1 MSTLWHKDGDST
13 DRDWFHSF
21 TTSEDRALDQ
31 RLVAADLWTNAAH
44 AAVLFRS
51 GILTDAEYA
60 TLRGALSSLLAS
72 GLTLQDTDE
81 DVHSAVENRLTA
93 ELGDLGKKIH
103 TARSRN
109 DQVLTD
115 LRLVSREV
123 VLSTAAQLIALI
135 ERLNAIAEANKGV
148 AFAGTTHTQPAM
160 PSSVDAWA
168 LGYADLLNQCLE
180 SAPDVYR
187 ALNRSPLGTAA
198 GYGTPYVSLD
208 RAFGAEL
215 LGFESVITPVA
226 GAQLS
231 RGADDLRL
239 ADWLCYGLGAAHR
252 IAADLIWM
260 AHPAQ
265 GFVRLS
271 DDQSSGSSIM
281 PQKRN
286 PDALELIRGRWHE
299 ACGYAQTIRTL
310 SAGLISGYHRDLQL
324 VKKAGFALNDLS
336 ASVMDA
342 LDRCLAGIQFN
353 PDTCLNS
360 ITPEVLATHHA
371 NRLVKDGMPFREAY
385 RQTAADLATGKV
397 TLEGHPLDAYSN
409 PGEPAHPVAN
419 STSAHQDWIQAQI
432 VRIQNAKTN
441 SFGTFHAS

>member
-13 DRDWFHSF
+13 DRDWFHAF
-21 TTSEDRALDQ
+21 TTTEDRALDQ
-31 RLVAADLWTNAAH
+31 RLVAVDLWTNAAH

-51 GILTDAEYA
+51 GILTEAEFT

-72 GLTLQDTDE
+72 GLTIQDTDE

-93 ELGDLGKKIH
+93 QLGDLGKKIH

-115 LRLVSREV
+115 LRLVAREV
-123 VLSTAAQLIALI
+123 VLSTASQLIALI
-135 ERLNAIAEANKGV
+135 GRLNAIAEANQGV

-168 LGYADLLNQCLE
+168 LGHADLLHQCLA
-180 SAPDVYR
+180 SAPDLYR
-187 ALNRSPLGTAA
+187 AVNRSPLGTAA
-198 GYGTPYVSLD
+198 GYGTPHVALD
-208 RAFGAEL
+208 RTYGAEL
-215 LGFESVITPVA
+215 LAFDSVITPVT

-252 IAADLIWM
+252 IATDLIWM

-342 LDRCLAGIQFN
+342 LDRCLAGVRFERER
-353 PDTCLNS
+353 CEGS
-360 ITPEVLATHHA
+360 ITPDVMATHHA
-371 NRLVKDGMPFREAY
+371 NRLVRDGLPFRDAY
-385 RQTAADLATGKV
+385 RQTAADLAAGKV
-397 TLEGHPLDAYSN
+397 SVDGDPLHAYGN
-409 PGEPAHPVAN
+409 PGEPGQPVLFD
-419 STSAHQDWIQAQI
+419 TSADEQWIHAQI
-432 VRIQNAKTN
+432 ARIQQAKTN

>member
-21 TTSEDRALDQ
+21 TTAEDRALDQ
-31 RLVAADLWTNAAH
+31 RLVAVDLWTNAAH

-51 GILTDAEYA
+51 GILTEAELA
-60 TLRGALSSLLAS
+60 TLRGALTSLLAS

-93 ELGDLGKKIH
+93 QLGDLGKKIH

-115 LRLVSREV
+115 LRLYSREV
-123 VLSTAAQLIALI
+123 VLHTSGQLIALI
-135 ERLNAIAEANKGV
+135 ARLNAIAEANKGV
-148 AFAGTTHTQPAM
+148 ALAGTTHTQPAM

-187 ALNRSPLGTAA
+187 SLNRSPLGTAA
-198 GYGTPYVSLD
+198 GYGTPHVALD
-208 RAFGAEL
+208 RTYAAEL
-215 LGFESVITPVA
+215 LAFDSVITPVT

-239 ADWLCYGLGAAHR
+239 ADWLGYGLGAAHR
-252 IAADLIWM
+252 MAADLIWM

-271 DDQSSGSSIM
+271 ADQSSGSSMM

-299 ACGYAQTIRTL
+299 ACGVTQTIRTL

-324 VKKAGFALNDLS
+324 VKKASFALNDLS

-342 LDRCLAGIQFN
+342 LDRCLAGVRFERER
-353 PDTCLNS
+353 CEAS
-360 ITPEVLATHHA
+360 ITPDVLATHHA
-371 NRLVKDGMPFREAY
+371 NRLVKDGLPFRDAY
-385 RQTAADLATGKV
+385 RQTAVDLAAGKV
-397 TLEGHPLDAYSN
+397 RVDQNPLHAYVN
-409 PGEPAHPVAN
+409 PGEPGHPVWVD
-419 STSAHQDWIQAQI
+419 TTAHQLWIRAQI
-432 VRIQNAKTN
+432 ARIQQAKTN
-441 SFGTFHAS
+441 SFGTFQAS